1 MVSVTWSACTFLV
14 IKPYIPVTC
23 IIQLTIQAPNL
34 YTHKNL
40 HTHTHTP
47 LQVNQL
53 IVTNFS
59 VTQRIPTNQPL
70 ACHCFSSPYAPVRF
84 SSRVFSYSHQCIDGY
99 TVELNSLLW
108 AGLIPTATS
117 GSNPSLY
124 PPNAVACPRIPPNAT
139 AVESDFT
146 SFVHESRQR
155 AEIAQGNSS
164 GNFDPVDVIP
174 YVNGLNPGG
183 GAPVYCFNSTNV
195 SELVDFERQGEFSIE
210 VCSRGYCRGDLR
222 DSWFVA
228 NVEFP
233 CVENRQGPL
242 CGQCK
247 PGFAVTL
254 YSTVRPLVTGT
265 SLICTTHVVCNVGN
279 LTWDWE

>member
-1 MVSVTWSACTFLV
+1 MHFD
-14 IKPYIPVTC
+14 
-23 IIQLTIQAPNL
+23 
-34 YTHKNL
+34 
-40 HTHTHTP
+40 HTHTHKHMHIRTP
-47 LQVNQL
+47 SQVNQL
-53 IVTNFS
+53 ILTNFS

-70 ACHCFSSPYAPVRF
+70 ACHCFSSPDAPVKF
-84 SSRVFSYSHQCIDGY
+84 SSRVLSYSHQCIDGY
-99 TVELNSLLW
+99 TIELNSLLW

-124 PPNAVACPRIPPNAT
+124 PPNIIACPRIPPNAT

-146 SFVHESRQR
+146 SFVHDSRQR

-174 YVNGLNPGG
+174 YANGLIPGG
-183 GAPVYCFNSTNV
+183 GAPVYCFNNTNI
-195 SELVDFERQGEFSIE
+195 SELVDFEQQGEFSIE

-254 YSTVRPLVTGT
+254 YSTVRPLKYYCQRF
-265 SLICTTHVVCNVGN
+265 SNQFFKLRLSACNIEN
-279 LTWDWE
+279 